1 MNGYQQHC
9 SPHSKQHEKLNCFK
23 WMPLKYAYMICVLLY
38 YVYCLTMEYRI
49 VVLWDTKIFQIQ
61 IREYLKDF
69 KITIPY
75 CLDIEIVH
83 SYLDKKPQNL
93 ILNVFRFEINDK
105 CT

>member
-1 MNGYQQHC
+1 
-9 SPHSKQHEKLNCFK
+9 
-23 WMPLKYAYMICVLLY
+23 
-38 YVYCLTMEYRI
+38 MEYRI

-69 KITIPY
+69 KIIIPY

-93 ILNVFRFEINDK
+93 ILNVFHFEINDK